1 MCPVIRKWLSAS
13 CFFSCIH
20 LCVYSQVL
28 RPDRPGQS
36 GPESPDILSGFA
48 ADPVSDIFLQPLLTR
63 AETDFEPEME
73 PYVAASL
80 VDVELKEIWRDTPI
94 QGYLARPRDQR
105 PLGAVLLI
113 HDMWGLTDGVRKQ
126 TRNLARDGFV
136 SFALDLYRGHA
147 PSRRKDAVG
156 LMRSLEK
163 NQANRM
169 TSAALDWLNTQ
180 SSIEDGIRTGV
191 VGWGIGGAYALELSI
206 QGTSPDA
213 LVLFYSDVS
222 GDHPAVGAIQCPLLG
237 FYALRDFLI
246 IPERV
251 RSFGA
256 ALHEK
261 GHRYHELVFYDT
273 IPGFSLKPVNP
284 LQKSYAE
291 TAYAKMASFLKG
303 HLHR

>member
-1 MCPVIRKWLSAS
+1 M
-13 CFFSCIH
+13 
-20 LCVYSQVL
+20 
-28 RPDRPGQS
+28 S
-36 GPESPDILSGFA
+36 GIA

-63 AETDFEPEME
+63 VETDFKPEME
-73 PYVAASL
+73 LHVAPSI

-113 HDMWGLTDGVRKQ
+113 HDMWGLMDGVRKQ
-126 TRNLARDGFV
+126 ARDLAGDGFV
-136 SFALDLYRGHA
+136 SFALDLYRGSV
-147 PSRRKDAVG
+147 PSSRKDAVG
-156 LMRSLEK
+156 LMRSLER
-163 NQANRM
+163 NQVNRM
-169 TSAALDWLNTQ
+169 SRAALDWLNTQ
-180 SSIEDGIRTGV
+180 SSIEEGIRTGV
-191 VGWGIGGAYALELSI
+191 VGWGIGGVYALELSI

-222 GDHPAVGAIQCPLLG
+222 GDHPAVGTIQCPLLG
-237 FYALRDFLI
+237 FYASRDFLI

-251 RSFGA
+251 SSFGA

-273 IPGFSLKPVNP
+273 IPGFSLKPLNP
-284 LQKSYAE
+284 LQESYAE
-291 TAYAKMASFLKG
+291 TAYTKMTSFLKG